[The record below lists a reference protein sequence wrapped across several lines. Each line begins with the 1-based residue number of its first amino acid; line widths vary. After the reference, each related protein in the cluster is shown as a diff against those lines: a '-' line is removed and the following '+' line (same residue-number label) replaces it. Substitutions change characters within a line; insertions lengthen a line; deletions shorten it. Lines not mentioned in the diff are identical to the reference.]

1 MGEVWCACVRACVY
15 DTGRRPFLTS
25 TRMCTFSPLPGVPS
39 RYCHCPPLPL
49 TCKSNVDCV
58 TPWYNSY
65 CQAKP
70 NATGVCHS
78 ELPPKCVKDTDCARK
93 PNASDTTVFD
103 AVSTTTALPS
113 TPSAVAAGNFTQY
126 YCNGTKPL
134 DDCTNDLGK
143 VRLGERGGRDR
154 ARVRVCRERVSQT
167 FTMKNLTPNR
177 TKTPPFS
184 SAVPRLHPC
193 PGLVPADEP
202 RQVVGH
208 GDMSRPREHQV
219 QHLCRLAQL
228 HRPRGGL
235 NPDPRRL

>member
-1 MGEVWCACVRACVY
+1 
-15 DTGRRPFLTS
+15 
-25 TRMCTFSPLPGVPS
+25 MCTFSPLPGVPS

-154 ARVRVCRERVSQT
+154 ARVRVCERESQ
-167 FTMKNLTPNR
+167 
-177 TKTPPFS
+177 S
-184 SAVPRLHPC
+184 DLHN
-193 PGLVPADEP
+193 EK
-202 RQVVGH
+202 
-208 GDMSRPREHQV
+208 
-219 QHLCRLAQL
+219 
-228 HRPRGGL
+228 
-235 NPDPRRL
+235 PDT